1 MPVNLVRNPWRLQE
15 LWHLRSVQF
24 VRIGWVEVQTIH
36 SQLFPTVAIRCFTE
50 IIFVLASWL
59 PSKLPAVWR
68 CDQRGCRPVSPN
80 SALRI
85 TLRTGGR

>member
-1 MPVNLVRNPWRLQE
+1 MQDLVLEE
-15 LWHLRSVQF
+15 LFPNIRDIKSDL
-24 VRIGWVEVQTIH
+24 GWEIVH